1 MSDESKASVIR
12 RYLETTDYSSR
23 EIARRTGY
31 ESAYVRVVMQR
42 LAGGGTAPADKKY
55 YAANREMIIKKAG
68 VRVKKSRAR
77 RKQQATHASG

>member
-1 MSDESKASVIR
+1 MSKAALIR
-12 RYLETTDYSSR
+12 EWLETTAYSSR
-23 EIARRTGY
+23 EIG
-31 ESAYVRVVMQR
+31 EKLGVSDSYVRAVMQR
-42 LAGGGTAPADKKY
+42 RDGGGLSPADRKY